1 MNEQI
6 KELAES
12 ANIVFGTDKNG
23 DPEVICSVR
32 DIEKF
37 AELLIDECI
46 DIAADNGDLVFYLA
60 HRFGFK

>member
-1 MNEQI
+1 MNEQL

-23 DPEVICSVR
+23 DPEVICSVG
-32 DIEKF
+32 DIERF

-46 DIAADNGDLVFYLA
+46 DYAADEGDQVWYLA
-60 HRFGFK
+60 KLFGFK

>member
-1 MNEQI
+1 MNERL

-23 DPEVICSVR
+23 DPEVICSVK
-32 DIEKF
+32 DIERF

-46 DIAADNGDLVFYLA
+46 DDAADEGDQVWYLA
-60 HRFGFK
+60 NHFGFK

>member
-1 MNEQI
+1 MNERL

-23 DPEVICSVR
+23 DPEVICSVK
-32 DIEKF
+32 DIERF

-46 DIAADNGDLVFYLA
+46 DDAADNGDQVWYLA
-60 HRFGFK
+60 KHFGFK